1 MQNLKAETTKNTKV
15 HEGKATPANCAAK
28 GSGLSWAL
36 VDGVIELALHRAPCN
51 ELGSAALEELE
62 KFATAF
68 RKMEGEAHAL
78 IIHSEMKGGF
88 CAGADLRELYQR
100 SQAMEK
106 PEATK
111 GVRDFLERIHR
122 VLNLIDASPL
132 TTIAAVHGVTFGGG
146 FELALAC
153 DLIIADKMA
162 RFCFPELR
170 LGLIPGFGGIPR
182 LKRDLGNAVVRDLLL
197 TGRSVNATKA
207 QQIGLVSQ
215 VVGEGEALRAARA
228 TAAQLG
234 KFDRATAAAAKK
246 FIKPIPH
253 EELRREIDL
262 FCELFARPAVEAG
275 LRKFVESTD
284 AQPYL
289 P

>member
-1 MQNLKAETTKNTKV
+1 M
-15 HEGKATPANCAAK
+15 HEGKATLTRTDCSAN
-28 GSGLSWAL
+28 GSGLSWKL

-62 KFATAF
+62 TFATALQ
-68 RKMEGEAHAL
+68 KMQGEAHAL
-78 IIHSEMKGGF
+78 IIYSEIKAGF
-88 CAGADLRELYQR
+88 CAGADLRELYER

-106 PEATK
+106 AEAAR

-197 TGRSVNATKA
+197 TGRSFNATKA

-228 TAAQLG
+228 TAAQLA
-234 KFDRATAAAAKK
+234 KFDRATAAAAKR

-253 EELRREIDL
+253 EELRQEIDL
-262 FCELFARPAVEAG
+262 FCELFASPAVEAG
-275 LRKFVESTD
+275 LRKFVENTD

>member
-1 MQNLKAETTKNTKV
+1 LNTRF
-15 HEGKATPANCAAK
+15 
-28 GSGLSWAL
+28 GLSEKEFKGEAL
-36 VDGVIELALHRAPCN
+36 SWGSRSGVIELALHRGPCN
-51 ELGSAALEELE
+51 ELGSLSLAELE
-62 KFATAF
+62 RFITALNVL
-68 RKMEGEAHAL
+68 EADAHAL
-78 IIHSEMKGGF
+78 IIYSELNSGF

-106 PEATK
+106 SQALR

-122 VLNLIDASPL
+122 VLNRIDASPL

-146 FELALAC
+146 FELALTC

-197 TGRSVNATKA
+197 TGRSFNATKA

-215 VVGEGEALRAARA
+215 VVSEGEAIRAARA
-228 TAAQLG
+228 TAAQMG
-234 KFDRATAAAAKK
+234 KFDRETAAAAKR
-246 FIKPIPH
+246 FIKPIPQ
-253 EELRREIDL
+253 EELRLEIDL
-262 FCELFARPAVEAG
+262 FCELFSRPAVEAG
-275 LRKFVESTD
+275 LKKFVESTD

>member
-1 MQNLKAETTKNTKV
+1 V
-15 HEGKATPANCAAK
+15 HEGKAASK
-28 GSGLSWAL
+28 SGWALGERALSWTL
-36 VDGVIELALHRAPCN
+36 SDGVIELALHRAPCN
-51 ELGSAALEELE
+51 ELGSASLEELE
-62 KFATAF
+62 KFATALQ
-68 RKMEGEAHAL
+68 RMQSDAHAL
-78 IIHSEMKGGF
+78 IIYSELTPGF
-88 CAGADLRELYQR
+88 CAGADLRELYER

-106 PEATK
+106 AAAAK

-182 LKRDLGNAVVRDLLL
+182 LKRDLGNGVVRDLLL
-197 TGRSVNATKA
+197 TGRSINATKA

-228 TAAQLG
+228 TAAQLR

-253 EELRREIDL
+253 EELRLEIDL
-262 FCELFARPAVEAG
+262 FCELFARPTVEAG
-275 LRKFVESTD
+275 LRKFVESSD

>member
-1 MQNLKAETTKNTKV
+1 MTV
-15 HEGKATPANCAAK
+15 HVEKPEGTLASESR
-28 GSGLSWAL
+28 GSSLSWTFSE
-36 VDGVIELALHRAPCN
+36 GVIELALHRAPCN

-62 KFATAF
+62 QFATALQN
-68 RKMEGEAHAL
+68 MQSDAHAL
-78 IIHSEMKGGF
+78 IIHSEMKPGF

-100 SQAMEK
+100 SQAMDK
-106 PEATK
+106 SGALR

-122 VLNLIDASPL
+122 VLNLIDAAPL

-146 FELALAC
+146 FELALTC

-197 TGRSVNATKA
+197 TGRSINATKA

-228 TAAQLG
+228 TAAQLK
-234 KFDRATAAAAKK
+234 KFDRATAVEAKR

-253 EELRREIDL
+253 DELKREIDL
-262 FCELFARPAVEAG
+262 FCELFSRPAVEAG